1 MILFSYRNFIT
12 FNDCLTDPVKKNY
25 YESNVQKMSDVTA
38 SIQGFK
44 RRFGGKKLFLVI
56 VVLPTALA
64 GLYYGLIASD
74 IYVSESHFILRSSQ
88 QQSTSGLSAALQG
101 VGITQSGGGDSYTV
115 KDFVLSRDALRELEN
130 RLHLSKLYGNG
141 NVDFLNRF
149 GGPVWWDHDF
159 EALFRYYQQQIEVD
173 IDSTSS
179 IGTLTVEAF
188 SAEDA
193 YRINELLL
201 ERSEREVN
209 WLNERLRKNMIQ
221 FAATEVTQAEAKARK
236 AELDLSLFRNKKGV
250 FDPERLSDLQTQ
262 EVLKLQD
269 RLIAAKTQ
277 LAQVRA
283 VTVDNPQIFTLTK
296 EIESLQAEIDA
307 GTTKVAGEKSSLSN
321 KSAAYESL
329 LLERDFAGKELTDSL
344 SFLVQARN
352 AAQQEQSYLE
362 RIVKPSEP
370 DTPKPRRLRAV
381 LATMTVS
388 LIVWGIL
395 TILIAGVREHKD

>member
-1 MILFSYRNFIT
+1 
-12 FNDCLTDPVKKNY
+12 
-25 YESNVQKMSDVTA
+25 MSDVTT

-44 RRFGGKKLFLVI
+44 RRFGSKKLFLVI

-101 VGITQSGGGDSYTV
+101 AGITQSGGGDSYTV
-115 KDFVLSRDALRELEN
+115 KDFVQSRDALRELEN

-149 GGPVWWDHDF
+149 GGPVRWNHDF

-201 ERSEREVN
+201 ERSERLVN

-221 FAATEVTQAEAKARK
+221 FAAAEVTQAEAKAKK
-236 AELDLSLFRNKKGV
+236 AELDLSLFRNEKGV

-283 VTVDNPQIFTLTK
+283 VTMDNPQIFTLTK

-307 GTTKVAGEKSSLSN
+307 GTTKVAGEKYSLSN
-321 KSAAYESL
+321 KSAVYESL
-329 LLERDFAGKELTDSL
+329 LLERDFAGKELTDAL

-381 LATMTVS
+381 FATMMVS